1 MQSKCVTSRLSLTR
15 VKYSLHGVKP
25 EPLERQRLRWQE
37 KHGLASS
44 RQPHWLVRVQS
55 VVPLGQKLL
64 LLFVCFSAAWVC
76 FIEPMAPGWKHGVL
90 TTEPPGKPPET
101 VLSDQHRCLSC
112 HHFKIWLF
120 LPNIWVSNFS
130 WIIWRSI
137 NLVSAHLHSRWACG
151 INISLPYWRHSTHVL
166 CSAPWN
172 VNSSLTCKS

>member
-1 MQSKCVTSRLSLTR
+1 MESNQSHLKRRGSGDRRRMDFPPVASLTDWSECR
-15 VKYSLHGVKP
+15 T
-25 EPLERQRLRWQE
+25 
-37 KHGLASS
+37 
-44 RQPHWLVRVQS
+44 

-90 TTEPPGKPPET
+90 TTEPPGKSPET
-101 VLSDQHRCLSC
+101 VLFDQQRCLSC
-112 HHFKIWLF
+112 HYFKIWLF

-137 NLVSAHLHSRWACG
+137 NLISAHLHSRWACG